1 MRSSFL
7 SVKVYSIV
15 CRGKDILKNYKQCNF
30 FCNLQDAVHMRLSME
45 TKTSLVS
52 PFQLNCCF
60 EGDIVILGG
69 LPQTTGWSKT
79 PDVYIALH
87 GLMRA

>member
-1 MRSSFL
+1 
-7 SVKVYSIV
+7 
-15 CRGKDILKNYKQCNF
+15 
-30 FCNLQDAVHMRLSME
+30 MRLSME